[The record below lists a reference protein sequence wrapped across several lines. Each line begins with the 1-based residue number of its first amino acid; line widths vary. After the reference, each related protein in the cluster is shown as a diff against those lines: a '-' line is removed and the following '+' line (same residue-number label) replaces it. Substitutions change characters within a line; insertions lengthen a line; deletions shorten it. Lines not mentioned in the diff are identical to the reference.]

1 MKKKI
6 LAISG
11 STKANSTNET
21 LLKMMGEMAKD
32 KCDMSIYPIGSLP
45 FFNPDIDRDG
55 APEEV
60 LDFRRQIETAEAVI
74 ICTPE
79 YVFSLPGVLKNALEW
94 TVSSSSF
101 SGKKTALIVASANG
115 EKAFESLQLIMK
127 TIEAR
132 VDEKTSQLIQGA
144 KGKVDANETREC
156 LSKLLSALLHGSDDV

>member
-1 MKKKI
+1 MKNKI

-21 LLKMMGEMAKD
+21 LLKMMGEMVKD
-32 KCDMSIYPIGSLP
+32 KYEMNIYPIGSLP

-55 APEEV
+55 APEVV
-60 LDFRRQIETAEAVI
+60 LDFRRQIEMADAVI

-101 SGKKTALIVASANG
+101 SGKKTALIVASASG

-127 TIEAR
+127 TIEAKI
-132 VDEKTSQLIQGA
+132 DDKTSLLIQGA
-144 KGKVDANETREC
+144 KGKVDANDTHTKE
-156 LSKLLSALLHGSDDV
+156 KLESLMTELLTNLK